1 MMRALVTGAG
11 GFVGKRLVPLL
22 EARGDEVFA
31 HDLDVDISDAA
42 AIDAAVANARPEAVI
57 HLAAVTSIAGSWKDP
72 DRTFRV
78 NFLGTRNLLRALE
91 RRAPKARL
99 LLISSGSIYGSA
111 LPGASPRNESAPLR
125 PSSPYDDT
133 KAAAEYLAAAAAE
146 KGLDVVRVRAF
157 NHTGAGQSDVFV
169 ASSFAKQLA
178 EMEAG
183 SREPRMAVGNL
194 ASVRD
199 FLDVADVLRAYLALL
214 DPAVPAD
221 VYNVARGEGTKI
233 QQILDGLIA
242 LSSADPQVE
251 IDPERVRPTDSL
263 VGDASKLRSR
273 TGWQPEIPLEATL
286 GALLDSWRETLS

>member
-72 DRTFRV
+72 DLTFRV

-91 RRAPKARL
+91 QRAPKARL

-111 LPGASPRNESAPLR
+111 LPDASPRNESAPLR
-125 PSSPYDDT
+125 PSSPYGDT

-221 VYNVARGEGTKI
+221 VYNVARGEGTTI

-251 IDPERVRPTDSL
+251 IDPERVRPTDCL

>member
-1 MMRALVTGAG
+1 
-11 GFVGKRLVPLL
+11 
-22 EARGDEVFA
+22 
-31 HDLDVDISDAA
+31 
-42 AIDAAVANARPEAVI
+42 
-57 HLAAVTSIAGSWKDP
+57 
-72 DRTFRV
+72 
-78 NFLGTRNLLRALE
+78 
-91 RRAPKARL
+91 
-99 LLISSGSIYGSA
+99 
-111 LPGASPRNESAPLR
+111 
-125 PSSPYDDT
+125 
-133 KAAAEYLAAAAAE
+133 
-146 KGLDVVRVRAF
+146 
-157 NHTGAGQSDVFV
+157 
-169 ASSFAKQLA
+169 
-178 EMEAG
+178 MEAG

-214 DPAVPAD
+214 DPAVSAD